1 MKKNLCLTFLLA
13 IALTASSQDFA
24 PLTWQ
29 TDLSSTANST
39 SVAQAEEYPVP
50 RIAVHVNPV
59 GYFLYGP
66 VASLE
71 VGLTKHLVLNG
82 HVRLSGLG
90 KMTKKTI
97 YEDPESVLDNVSG
110 TAFGGGPIYFFGNR
124 LSKPYAG
131 VLFEYDKANAR
142 YDKGQQWEWT
152 QDDKTMLLMVTA
164 GYRLRF
170 KFGLFINFGV
180 YGGYGSVKDHWE
192 YKNSWVSS
200 QDPDARYDKY
210 NQPYIN
216 ADVSIGF
223 GF

>member
-1 MKKNLCLTFLLA
+1 MKKNLCLTFLLV
-13 IALTASSQDFA
+13 IALNASSQDF
-24 PLTWQ
+24 
-29 TDLSSTANST
+29 
-39 SVAQAEEYPVP
+39 VPVP
-50 RIAVHVNPV
+50 RIAVHINPV

-82 HVRLSGLG
+82 HIRLSGLG
-90 KMTKKTI
+90 EMTKKTI
-97 YEDPESVLDNVSG
+97 YEDPVSVLDNVSG

-200 QDPDARYDKY
+200 QDPDPRYDKY

>member
-1 MKKNLCLTFLLA
+1 MKKNLCLTFLLV
-13 IALTASSQDFA
+13 IALTVSGQDFN
-24 PLTWQ
+24 PKTLK
-29 TDLSSTANST
+29 TDLSSTENSS
-39 SVAQAEEYPVP
+39 SVAQAEEYSVP

-82 HVRLSGLG
+82 HVRFSGLG
-90 KMTKKTI
+90 QMTKTQI
-97 YEDPESVLDNVSG
+97 YTDEEDIPYKLTG
-110 TAFGGGPIYFFGNR
+110 MAFGGGPVYFFGKR

-131 VLFEYDKANAR
+131 IMFEYDKAKAW
-142 YDKGQQWEWT
+142 YEEGQQWEWY
-152 QDDKTMLLMVTA
+152 QDDKTMLVMVNA

-180 YGGYGSVKDHWE
+180 YGGYGPVKDHWE
-192 YKNSWVSS
+192 YIDSWVAS
-200 QDPDARYDKY
+200 QDPDPRNDKY
-210 NQPYIN
+210 NVPFIN
-216 ADVSIGF
+216 GEVSIGF